1 MIRGVRL
8 LAAANQRRIDSAP
21 EVTSR
26 VDKPL
31 VQKKALGR
39 NDPCHCGSGKKYK
52 QCHLDKDEAAARHA
66 RAAAAAEA
74 EKNAP
79 AVESPKDG
87 DKPALKAH
95 DKATF
100 HEQRGRGGPNTKGF
114 QRASAIRKV
123 GGGS

>member
-1 MIRGVRL
+1 MDTPKVP
-8 LAAANQRRIDSAP
+8 A
-21 EVTSR
+21 
-26 VDKPL
+26 KPP
-31 VQKKALGR
+31 GR

-52 QCHLDKDEAAARHA
+52 QCHLDKDETAAREA

-79 AVESPKDG
+79 APEPAKDG
-87 DKPALKAH
+87 EKPGLKSHDKPS
-95 DKATF
+95 F
-100 HEQRGRGGPNTKGF
+100 HEQRGRGGANTKGF